1 MYRLT
6 KIPLKFGF
14 SLFSVII
21 CGCLSSILSCTSSID
36 KAIEDA
42 PMISVTVIDDS
53 GAQINLPSIP
63 TRVLSLAPNITE
75 MIYAIGGESKLT
87 GVSQACN
94 YPAEAQTK
102 NTVIQTFPETDLE
115 AIISLNPD
123 LILVTDELFSPEI
136 IQKLKQ
142 SGIPVYIQKYQ
153 KLSDITRNIRVLGKL
168 LQNENKAVMLADS
181 LDEICS
187 TIMEKTQYEIKYP
200 VAFLINDEPIMI
212 AGKKSFIQ
220 EMIKLAGGKN
230 IGTSLDRSY
239 PEVSPEFLIREN
251 PEFILVPGDN
261 VQAFSRLVSRF
272 PGLFYLRA
280 SEQKH
285 IIEVEA
291 DLFLRPGPRTFIG
304 LIKLTKILH
313 AGISLPYEI

>member
-14 SLFSVII
+14 SLFSIII
-21 CGCLSSILSCTSSID
+21 CGCLSSILSCNSSED

-53 GAQINLPSIP
+53 GAEIKLSSTP

-75 MIYAIGGESKLT
+75 MIYAIGGESKLA

-153 KLSDITRNIRVLGKL
+153 TLSDITRNIRVLGKL
-168 LQNENKAVMLADS
+168 LQIENQAVMLADS

-187 TIMEKTQYEIKYP
+187 TIKEKTQYEIKYP

-220 EMIKLAGGKN
+220 EMIQLAGGKN
-230 IGTSLDRSY
+230 IGTTLDRSY

-272 PGLFYLRA
+272 PGLFYLKA

-285 IIEVEA
+285 IIEIDA

-313 AGISLPYEI
+313 AGISLPYEV